1 MSANQ
6 NKKNDSEPIGD
17 RVSMH
22 RRGDTWYAN
31 FQFEGRQRR
40 ISLKTS
46 SKKQARTLA
55 IRLDADLTS
64 GQYTEQARAPLVKA
78 VVDAYL
84 AALRGE
90 GRARKTMQKM
100 VAVTSRLIEMAERRK
115 AKSILDIDLRFM
127 DAYRAERRANV
138 GDKTIYTESVIVRQV
153 VNFALRRRMIA
164 QDPLR
169 GLRLRK
175 VKSRPQP
182 FWEHHQVEQIL
193 GDADGGYKTILQVLA
208 YTGMRVGEAMWLT
221 WDDVDPDCRVIQIR
235 GKDDWKP
242 KTGDQ
247 RVIPIPDVL
256 RQVLLAMPRSGRW
269 VLTAPST
276 KSRSTGD
283 RQFSDRRLLVYL
295 KKLLKARGLPGH
307 VHTFRHSFIS
317 HAIINRTPEAIVRQ
331 WVGHVDPEI
340 LKHYTHIAD
349 RTSAQAM
356 SVLFDRVDTTH
367 DADGKEVLPK

>member
-1 MSANQ
+1 MNAKH
-6 NKKNDSEPIGD
+6 NKKIDSEPIGD
-17 RVSMH
+17 RVSMY

-55 IRLDADLTS
+55 IRLEADLTS
-64 GQYTEQARAPLVKA
+64 GLYTEQARAPSVKS
-78 VVDAYL
+78 VVAAYL
-84 AALRGE
+84 AALQGE

-100 VAVTSRLIEMAERRK
+100 QSVTTRLTELAERRK
-115 AKSILDIDLRFM
+115 ARSILDIDLRFM
-127 DAYRAERRANV
+127 DAFRAERRAKV

-169 GLRLRK
+169 GLTLRK

-182 FWEHHQVEQIL
+182 FWGHDQVEQVV

-221 WDDVDPDCRVIQIR
+221 WDDIDPECRVIQIR

-247 RVIPIPDVL
+247 QVIPIPEVL
-256 RQVLLAMPRSGRW
+256 RQVLLAVPRSGRW

-276 KSRSTGD
+276 KSHPSGD

-295 KKLLKARGLPGH
+295 KKLLKARGLAGH

-317 HAIINRTPEAIVRQ
+317 HAIISGTPEAIVRQ
-331 WVGHVDPEI
+331 WVGHVDREI
-340 LKHYTHIAD
+340 LQHYTHIAD

-356 SVLFDRVDTTH
+356 AALFNRGFTRP
-367 DADGKEVLPK
+367 DAEGKEVQPE